1 MADSAISK
9 SLDEIIKERHISGR
23 MPRAGNKGP
32 ARGAGRGMRG
42 SGRFRGGASRGAG
55 GMGRRSNN
63 GAIQKRRSGPA
74 GLSAS
79 PNKAV
84 AAAAA
89 VSDSNNT
96 K

>member
-42 SGRFRGGASRGAG
+42 AAVRGFRGGPGRGAG
-55 GMGRRSNN
+55 GLGRRSNN
-63 GAIQKRRSGPA
+63 GAIQKRRSGPG

-89 VSDSNNT
+89 VS
-96 K
+96 